1 VDVRELAGIP
11 LFADLSKKELGAI
24 AGWCDVV
31 DVPAGSPLLKQGSFP
46 HEFFVIL
53 DGTVTVERFGEEVAT
68 LGPGDFFGEI
78 ALLEHEK
85 RTATVV
91 AAKPLKVAV
100 MTARQFGLA
109 RAQMPEVAE
118 RLERAARARMG
129 R

>member
-1 VDVRELAGIP
+1 VDVRELVGIP

-31 DVPAGSPLLKQGSFP
+31 DVPAGSHLLKQDSFP

-53 DGTVTVERFGEEVAT
+53 DGTVAVERFGEEVAT
-68 LGPGDFFGEI
+68 LGAGDFFGEI

-85 RTATVV
+85 RTATVI
-91 AAKPLKVAV
+91 ATTRLKVAV
-100 MTARQFGLA
+100 MTARQFGLV
-109 RAQMPEVAE
+109 RTQMPEVSE
-118 RLERAARARMG
+118 RLERAAQARLG